1 MELQKSS
8 AESDMYLNLQLHYIL
23 ANQPWGHVV
32 WISEIA
38 CARHLVSSEKIL
50 IYYLFTSSIG
60 LNKLPLRVCPAV
72 SAEV

>member
-38 CARHLVSSEKIL
+38 CARHLVSSENNINLLSLYL
-50 IYYLFTSSIG
+50 IHWSKQITSESVSSC
-60 LNKLPLRVCPAV
+60 VC
-72 SAEV
+72 